1 MKKWLTLL
9 LLMLV
14 TVSTATAICCERNKD
29 CIVTETC
36 QDAACGDCSI
46 IVYNPVG
53 SVNMTQQNMTLATTY
68 TYHINLSRN
77 LTIYGTYPYTI
88 ECSTNKTCEGDCQIE
103 YKKECEEEQM
113 EGLAVTIFIMV
124 LNIGLFLLPFRK
136 LSQND
141 FLNYIL
147 KRCCVII
154 GLLMISLNAAIVAT
168 IADTSGL
175 NVLNELFRYI
185 FLVNWAAYISMAVL
199 CLTTIFGVLRMWNI
213 EKDRQRMG
221 GDSND

>member
-1 MKKWLTLL
+1 
-9 LLMLV
+9 
-14 TVSTATAICCERNKD
+14 
-29 CIVTETC
+29 
-36 QDAACGDCSI
+36 
-46 IVYNPVG
+46 
-53 SVNMTQQNMTLATTY
+53 
-68 TYHINLSRN
+68 
-77 LTIYGTYPYTI
+77 
-88 ECSTNKTCEGDCQIE
+88 
-103 YKKECEEEQM
+103 M